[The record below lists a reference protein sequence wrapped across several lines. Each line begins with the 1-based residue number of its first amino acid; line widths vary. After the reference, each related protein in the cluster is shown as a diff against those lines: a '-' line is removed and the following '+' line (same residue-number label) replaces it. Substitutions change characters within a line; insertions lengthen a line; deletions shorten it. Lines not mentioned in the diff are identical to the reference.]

1 MQDAEV
7 DGVSCVDLGNNGHG
21 ITIIMPVIV
30 LRMVVTM
37 VTVTLLLVV
46 VVVMRSMLGAVM
58 IEFTA
63 IIVTEK
69 AIVMIM
75 IKISL

>member
-1 MQDAEV
+1 MCRMLRLMVLIWEIVVMAMV
-7 DGVSCVDLGNNGHG
+7 

-37 VTVTLLLVV
+37 VTVPLLLVV
-46 VVVMRSMLGAVM
+46 VVVDEVHVGAVT

-63 IIVTEK
+63 ITVEK

-75 IKISL
+75 IKIGL